1 MWVNMQEKSKANNS
15 DKDPQLYG
23 AIIFL
28 DASTY
33 ILQILELCSISV
45 TPALHLCMG
54 QLVNG
59 R

>member
-1 MWVNMQEKSKANNS
+1 MQEKSKANNS